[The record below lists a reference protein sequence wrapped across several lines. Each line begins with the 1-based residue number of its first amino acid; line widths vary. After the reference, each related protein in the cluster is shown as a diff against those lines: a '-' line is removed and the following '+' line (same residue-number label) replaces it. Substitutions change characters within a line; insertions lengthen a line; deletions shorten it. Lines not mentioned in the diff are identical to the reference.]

1 MLVSMLCA
9 LIFLNAYPQNNKV
22 DKEVNLSPVVVTGTG
37 THHRQ
42 TDSPVPVQ
50 VITQQDLLN
59 INVSSLEEALQK
71 LNPSFTHGMGTTL
84 SLNGLSDEY
93 YVFLLNGRRLTGDDT
108 YAKINLSSVKRIEI
122 QNGAAS
128 TLYGTN
134 AIGGVVN
141 IITEDASLY
150 MAMSNLLELYGNANQ
165 AMFSRNSNSVEL
177 WVNGTL
183 VVTVTLEKKDKQAA

>member
-59 INVSSLEEALQK
+59 INVSSLEELQK
-71 LNPSFTHGMGTTL
+71 LYRFECGCFRDTTF
-84 SLNGLSDEY
+84 SP
-93 YVFLLNGRRLTGDDT
+93 FH
-108 YAKINLSSVKRIEI
+108 
-122 QNGAAS
+122 S
-128 TLYGTN
+128 TKYH
-134 AIGGVVN
+134 
-141 IITEDASLY
+141 
-150 MAMSNLLELYGNANQ
+150 
-165 AMFSRNSNSVEL
+165 
-177 WVNGTL
+177 
-183 VVTVTLEKKDKQAA
+183 KKS